1 MYEYIRSGT
10 IRQMLGDA
18 KAKEGK
24 EGKTAE
30 KARKYVVRHI
40 DDGMDWRKG
49 LAQEGGSACYRISIQ
64 NSSGCQGIGLHG
76 K

>member
-49 LAQEGGSACYRISIQ
+49 LA
-64 NSSGCQGIGLHG
+64 
-76 K
+76 